1 MAAQSTRPENRA
13 VESPRSGGLQRTLT
27 GLGGVR
33 LIEMEGVAYPERVLR
48 ARPGYER
55 RSGEAYREA
64 PAWGISTREAARLLG
79 CSEAAAREYL
89 HRHRVRFRV
98 VAEQGRPC
106 CNYWQRSA
114 VQALVKARGEIVLRE
129 PERLMGM
136 EEALAVLGVGRS
148 TLQRYVRSGM
158 LRQVK
163 LRLLTGR
170 GLKERAYFL
179 PGKVRALAGHLRALR
194 AREAELRAM
203 RERLKRTCGPGTGAR
218 AAGPW
223 PPGGNSRW
231 PAHPQHRARAFLPI
245 RARRAS

>member
-1 MAAQSTRPENRA
+1 MAAESTRPESRA
-13 VESPRSGGLQRTLT
+13 DDSARIGGLQRTLT
-27 GLGGVR
+27 GVGGVR
-33 LIEMEGVAYPERVLR
+33 LIEMAGVEYPERVLR
-48 ARPGYER
+48 VRPGYER
-55 RSGEAYREA
+55 GSGEAYREA
-64 PAWGISTREAARLLG
+64 PPWGISTRHAARLLG
-79 CSEAAAREYL
+79 CSDAAARDYL

-98 VAEQGRPC
+98 VAESGRPC

-114 VQALVKARGEIVLRE
+114 VLALVKERGEIVKRN

-136 EEALAVLGVGRS
+136 DEALAVLGVGRS

-194 AREAELRAM
+194 AREAELRSM
-203 RERLKRTCGPGTGAR
+203 RERLKRTCGP
-218 AAGPW
+218 
-223 PPGGNSRW
+223 
-231 PAHPQHRARAFLPI
+231 
-245 RARRAS
+245 